1 MKLILAIIIII
12 PICICLVKGQNVQEL
27 ILKLY
32 SLLPIFVW
40 CANNI
45 NGLNEDLKRM
55 IMIEKMVYS
64 VEKKDISELQTIQ
77 KEIYNNRK
85 TIIKIPNWFYDKYK
99 DNDEDRERRTLQL

>member
-1 MKLILAIIIII
+1 
-12 PICICLVKGQNVQEL
+12 
-27 ILKLY
+27 
-32 SLLPIFVW
+32 
-40 CANNI
+40 
-45 NGLNEDLKRM
+45 M